1 MTEHP
6 RSGAPRDLRRA
17 NTAAALRSV
26 LDEGPLPRADLAARL
41 GLAQGTISRIVG
53 PFVGAGVLRELPAMT
68 GGGGRPRVPLDLA
81 PAARLTVGLH
91 IGRQRTSAGLVDLR
105 GTVRAWLTH
114 ERGGPAAP
122 EDLIPGAADLVRRL
136 LAEAGGTPVLGIGA
150 ATGGWVDP
158 VRGTVVDNEALGW
171 RDVPLRALLTEATG
185 QDTYVD
191 SGARAH
197 ATAEVWFGR
206 ARTAGCSV
214 HLFTG
219 NVIDAAVAIGRR
231 VHPGARFAAGTVAHL
246 PVTGLD
252 GTAGPGDTTAACAC
266 GRRGV
271 LQAVATDSAVLAE
284 ATRRGL
290 ATGGEDGAPGGLPRL
305 AALARQGDEAADGLL
320 RARARHIG
328 TAVTHLVELL
338 DPDLVVLSGGV
349 LAVPDHLEEVRRA
362 AAERLG
368 PSWDPE
374 HVQPTA
380 LGAHSLAAASA
391 ALLLRAYYDD
401 PLAFED
407 FG

>member
-6 RSGAPRDLRRA
+6 RTGAPRDLRRA
-17 NTAAALRSV
+17 NTAAALRAV
-26 LDEGPLPRADLAARL
+26 LDEGPIPRAGLAARL

-53 PFVGAGVLRELPAMT
+53 PIVAAGVLRELPALS
-68 GGGGRPRVPLDLA
+68 GGGGRPRVPLDLD
-81 PAARLTVGLH
+81 PAARLTIGLH

-105 GTVRAWLTH
+105 GTVQAWCTH
-114 ERGGPAAP
+114 ERGPAAP
-122 EDLIPGAADLVRRL
+122 GDLLPGAAGLVRRL

-158 VRGTVVDNEALGW
+158 ERGTVIDNEALGW
-171 RDVPLRALLTEATG
+171 RDVPLGTLLARATG
-185 QDTYVD
+185 LPVRVD

-206 ARTAGCSV
+206 ARAAGCSV

-231 VHPGARFAAGTVAHL
+231 VHVGARSAAGNVAHL
-246 PVTGLD
+246 PVTTPPGSS
-252 GTAGPGDTTAACAC
+252 AGDDLRAACAC

-271 LQAVATDSAVLAE
+271 LQAVATDRAVLAS
-284 ATRRGL
+284 AARRGVL
-290 ATGGEDGAPGGLPRL
+290 PGGAEGTGDGLSRL
-305 AALARQGDEAADGLL
+305 AALAEAGDEGADDLL

-328 TAVTHLVELL
+328 GAVAHLVDLL

-349 LAVPDHLEEVRRA
+349 LAVAAHLTEVRRA
-362 AAERLG
+362 AAARLG
-368 PSWDPE
+368 PSWDPA

-380 LGAHSLAAASA
+380 LGPHSLAAASA

-401 PLAFED
+401 PLSFED